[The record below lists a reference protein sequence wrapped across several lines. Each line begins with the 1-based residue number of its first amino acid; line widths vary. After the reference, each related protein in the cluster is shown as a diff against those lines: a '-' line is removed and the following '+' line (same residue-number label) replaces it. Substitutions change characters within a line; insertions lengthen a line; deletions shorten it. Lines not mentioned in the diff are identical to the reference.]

1 MNCPASWKTL
11 FASLWLGTCLSASAT
26 VETRTLSCAVT
37 YAGHTQLISVAPT
50 RSPYDQAAVRIANR
64 FRFKAV
70 HVQGE
75 DVTPRMGIYVYLET
89 ERQPLLIQ
97 HVLIQPPYPQAPT
110 GSRVDLLG
118 EQRLYA
124 GPLERELIYRCFLD
138 QGTP

>member
-1 MNCPASWKTL
+1 MHRPALWKTL
-11 FASLWLGTCLSASAT
+11 FTSLWMGACLSASVSA
-26 VETRTLSCAVT
+26 ETRTLSCEVT
-37 YAGHTQLISVAPT
+37 YAGQTQLISVAPT
-50 RSPYDQAAVRIANR
+50 RSPYDQAAVAISNR

-75 DVTPRMGIYVYLET
+75 DVTPRIGIYVYLET

-97 HVLIQPPYPQAPT
+97 HVLLQPPYPQAPM

-124 GPLERELIYRCFLD
+124 GPLERELIYRCFLG